1 MPSSALTLSRKFSL
15 NETLLFNVFNKLPLG
30 SLKLELPDGHTMYFG
45 GGNEVKANIRVSNS
59 NFFTKSV
66 LYGDVGFAE
75 SYLDGDWHTDSIYN
89 IIHWFII
96 NLDYNPAL
104 SGKGVKKYAL
114 NLLRVV
120 NNLYHSAR
128 KNTIAGS
135 KRNIVEHYD
144 LGNDFY
150 KLFLDK
156 TMTYSSAIFSS
167 PDQSLEEAQSEKYDR
182 LCRQIKLASSDHVL
196 EIGSGWGG
204 FAVHAARNY
213 GCRVTTITISEEQF
227 RYAKARFEREGLDDK
242 ITILCQDYRK
252 LEGSFDKV
260 VSIEMLEAVGHEFL
274 PVYFGKLD
282 SLLKPNGSVALQVI
296 TSQDKRYEEFR
307 NDVDFIMK
315 HIFPGSQT
323 PSITALQ
330 NAVTKVSDL
339 VLHDAK
345 DIGQHYAKTLRMW
358 FDSFNHSVDE
368 VKKLGMNDKFIR
380 KWNYY
385 LQYCEAAFRLR
396 HVTVMQLIYSR
407 PGNTNI

>member
-1 MPSSALTLSRKFSL
+1 MPSSALTLTRKFSL
-15 NETLLFNVFNKLPLG
+15 TETLLFNVFNKLPLG
-30 SLKLELPDGHTMYFG
+30 SLRLELPDGHTMYFG
-45 GGNEVKANIRVSNS
+45 GGNEVKANIRVSSN

-75 SYLDGDWHTDSIYN
+75 SYLDGDWYTDSIYN

-104 SGKGVKKYAL
+104 SGKGIKKYAL

-156 TMTYSSAIFSS
+156 TMTYSSAIFAS
-167 PDQSLEEAQSEKYDR
+167 PDQSLEHAQSEKYDR
-182 LCRQIKLASSDHVL
+182 LCRQIKLTSSDHLL

-204 FAVHAARNY
+204 FAVHAAKNY
-213 GCRVTTITISEEQF
+213 GCRITTITISEEQF
-227 RYAKARFEREGLDDK
+227 RYAKARFEAEGLDDK

-274 PVYFGKLD
+274 PVYFGKIN

-330 NAVTKVSDL
+330 NAITKVSDL

-358 FDSFNHSVDE
+358 FDSFNHSLDDVRM
-368 VKKLGMNDKFIR
+368 LGMNDKFIR

-396 HVTVMQLIYSR
+396 HVTVMQLIYTR
-407 PGNTNI
+407 PGNTSI

>member
-1 MPSSALTLSRKFSL
+1 M
-15 NETLLFNVFNKLPLG
+15 
-30 SLKLELPDGHTMYFG
+30 
-45 GGNEVKANIRVSNS
+45 
-59 NFFTKSV
+59 
-66 LYGDVGFAE
+66 
-75 SYLDGDWHTDSIYN
+75 
-89 IIHWFII
+89 
-96 NLDYNPAL
+96 
-104 SGKGVKKYAL
+104 
-114 NLLRVV
+114 
-120 NNLYHSAR
+120 
-128 KNTIAGS
+128 
-135 KRNIVEHYD
+135 
-144 LGNDFY
+144 
-150 KLFLDK
+150 
-156 TMTYSSAIFSS
+156 
-167 PDQSLEEAQSEKYDR
+167 
-182 LCRQIKLASSDHVL
+182 
-196 EIGSGWGG
+196 
-204 FAVHAARNY
+204 HAARNY

-274 PVYFGKLD
+274 PVYFGKID

-330 NAVTKVSDL
+330 NAVTRVSDL

-358 FDSFNHSVDE
+358 FDSFNHRLDE
-368 VKKLGMNDKFIR
+368 VKRLGMNDKFIR

-396 HVTVMQLIYSR
+396 HVTVMQLIYTR
-407 PGNTNI
+407 PGNTSI

>member
-1 MPSSALTLSRKFSL
+1 MPSSALTLTRKFSL
-15 NETLLFNVFNKLPLG
+15 TETLLFNVFNKLPLG

-45 GGNEVKANIRVSNS
+45 GGNEVKANIRVSSN

-104 SGKGVKKYAL
+104 SGKGIRKYAL

-135 KRNIVEHYD
+135 KKNIVEHYD

-156 TMTYSSAIFSS
+156 TMTYSSAIFAS
-167 PDQSLEEAQSEKYDR
+167 PDQSLEHAQSEKYDR
-182 LCRQIKLASSDHVL
+182 LCRQIKLTSSDHVL

-204 FAVHAARNY
+204 FAVHAAKNY
-213 GCRVTTITISEEQF
+213 GCRITTITISEEQF
-227 RYAKARFEREGLDDK
+227 RYAKARFEAEGLDDK

-274 PVYFGKLD
+274 PVYFGKID

-330 NAVTKVSDL
+330 NAMTKVSNL

-358 FDSFNHSVDE
+358 FDSFNHSLDE

-396 HVTVMQLIYSR
+396 HVTVMQLIYTR
-407 PGNTNI
+407 PGNTSI